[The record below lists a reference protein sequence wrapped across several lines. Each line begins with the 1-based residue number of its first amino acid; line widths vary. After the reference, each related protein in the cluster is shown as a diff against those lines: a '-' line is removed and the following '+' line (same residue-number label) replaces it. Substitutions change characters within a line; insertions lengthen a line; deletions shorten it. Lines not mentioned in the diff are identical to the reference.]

1 MSSLTINNGNVA
13 CPVAMISVA
22 GVAVVLRIA
31 VRLKRLAIEDALVV
45 VSLVFSGVSTGFLI
59 KLLSETIPIM
69 YLKLSDLLSLY
80 EGFGKAAYLSSL
92 FYSLSFCFVQMAFLL
107 SCLRWLSVS
116 PPVDVEGRAPLPRPR
131 SRAVKAIFGLI
142 IIYNLWLFSMQM
154 AKCIPLQVIWS
165 GVAGPVTCLP
175 QAVWWTANFLHILVN
190 FVLLLLG
197 IAVAVRTWIRE
208 ILATTKKRTTTRTG
222 QKIGLAFVFVLGF
235 FVCII
240 SILRVIRSPSDPSN
254 NPKPDP
260 GMFTLGPD
268 SISTWDRA
276 DLWTVIEL
284 NVAIICVCLSSL
296 NPLWSV
302 VTRWFLSWCPIP
314 GGRSQDGIEESESGS
329 MSKHGFGELEGTGRG
344 ELDTGHGHEE
354 LEAVYQRQELDGVA
368 RQQRGEL
375 DGTVVAELDGGTT
388 YALHGQ
394 EEVIGEKHQANVL
407 PIRRT

>member
-1 MSSLTINNGNVA
+1 MSSLTVNNGNIA

-22 GVAVVLRIA
+22 GVAVFLRVG

-45 VSLVFSGVSTGFLI
+45 VSL
-59 KLLSETIPIM
+59 
-69 YLKLSDLLSLY
+69 
-80 EGFGKAAYLSSL
+80 AAYLASL
-92 FYSLSFCFVQMAFLL
+92 FYSLSFGFIQIAFLL
-107 SCLRWLSVS
+107 SCLRWLSV
-116 PPVDVEGRAPLPRPR
+116 PPVDLEGQAPLPRPR
-131 SRAVKAIFGLI
+131 SRAVKAILGLI

-154 AKCIPLQVIWS
+154 VKCIPFEAMWSPSTRPVI
-165 GVAGPVTCLP
+165 CLP

-197 IAVAVRTWIRE
+197 IAVAVRIWIRE
-208 ILATTKKRTTTRTG
+208 MLATTKKRTTTRTG
-222 QKIGLAFVFVLGF
+222 QKIGLAFVFVLAF

-240 SILRVIRSPSDPSN
+240 SVLRVIRSPGDPSN

-260 GMFTLGPD
+260 DMFTLGPD
-268 SISTWDRA
+268 LISTWERT

-284 NVAIICVCLSSL
+284 NVAIICVCLSAL

-302 VTRWFLSWCPIP
+302 VTGWFLSWCPIP
-314 GGRSQDGIEESESGS
+314 RGRSQDGIEGSESGS
-329 MSKHGFGELEGTGRG
+329 MTKIGFGELEGAGRG

-354 LEAVYQRQELDGVA
+354 LEAVCQRQELDGVA

-388 YALHGQ
+388 YAFHGQ
-394 EEVIGEKHQANVL
+394 EATIGEKHEANIL
-407 PIRRT
+407 PPRRT